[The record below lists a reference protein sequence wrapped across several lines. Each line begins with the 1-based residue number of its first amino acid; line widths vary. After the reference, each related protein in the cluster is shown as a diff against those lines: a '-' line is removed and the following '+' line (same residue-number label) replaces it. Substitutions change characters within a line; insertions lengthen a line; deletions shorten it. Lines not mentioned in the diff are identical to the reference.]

1 MVVVNNNVIS
11 VTAPAPVLG
20 TPDPGDNGGGYD
32 APKLLRL
39 AFHDCLLHEA
49 GGGGCDGCLD
59 WAGVGQTFDSKR
71 RHRRHLDISII
82 CLDMEYNY
90 ISHISRDRH
99 YPDAT
104 ATSNNG
110 LRNVVEVIQRVQF
123 ITVTT
128 QLATYDYNYGVE
140 VLEAVYTDRTFPKK
154 SPVLEMS
161 LKESGKSRAD
171 LWSLAGL
178 VAVEYGIETNNLK
191 VDRKYL
197 ENNKNIWGC

>member
-1 MVVVNNNVIS
+1 MINLS
-11 VTAPAPVLG
+11 LPPAQVLG

-71 RHRRHLDISII
+71 RHRRNLDISMFRYGIQ
-82 CLDMEYNY
+82 L
-90 ISHISRDRH
+90 HISRDRH

-110 LRNVVEVIQRVQF
+110 LRNAVEVMQRVQF
-123 ITVTT
+123 MTI
-128 QLATYDYNYGVE
+128 
-140 VLEAVYTDRTFPKK
+140 
-154 SPVLEMS
+154 SS
-161 LKESGKSRAD
+161 
-171 LWSLAGL
+171 
-178 VAVEYGIETNNLK
+178 
-191 VDRKYL
+191 
-197 ENNKNIWGC
+197 

>member
-1 MVVVNNNVIS
+1 MVVVNYNVIS

-39 AFHDCLLHEA
+39 AFHDCLLHEG

-71 RHRRHLDISII
+71 RHRRHLAISIYI
-82 CLDMEYNY
+82 YSDMEYNY
-90 ISHISRDRH
+90 IISRDRH

-110 LRNVVEVIQRVQF
+110 LRNAVEVMQRVQF
-123 ITVTT
+123 ITITT
-128 QLATYDYNYGVE
+128 
-140 VLEAVYTDRTFPKK
+140 
-154 SPVLEMS
+154 
-161 LKESGKSRAD
+161 
-171 LWSLAGL
+171 
-178 VAVEYGIETNNLK
+178 
-191 VDRKYL
+191 
-197 ENNKNIWGC
+197 